1 MLNYRIDGSLF
12 VYIIFQASTGREMDH
27 NKGLRLLGHN
37 PCHVSCNVSMC
48 VCLGLVMVFMVA
60 LCRSLIRAIK
70 SDPSIITQ
78 EIKVKLV

>member
-1 MLNYRIDGSLF
+1 MS
-12 VYIIFQASTGREMDH
+12 V
-27 NKGLRLLGHN
+27 
-37 PCHVSCNVSMC
+37 VMC
-48 VCLGLVMVFMVA
+48 VLVMVFMMV